1 LDLLLL
7 LDLLLFLLDFVDE
20 DAELHQV
27 VGLRDGRRVGFFVG
41 LEGNKPMLVGCNE
54 SVGDIVGFKVGRILG
69 LKVLKETERR
79 VDNCECQR
87 NIASGAIRRA
97 ITAILK
103 LTVRAWG

>member
-1 LDLLLL
+1 L

-69 LKVLKETERR
+69 LKVG
-79 VDNCECQR
+79 
-87 NIASGAIRRA
+87 ASVGLADGLNVGAGMSM
-97 ITAILK
+97 L
-103 LTVRAWG
+103 